1 MIKLK
6 DILLEGLSKNEI
18 QSIADRVLP
27 QIAKTLG
34 PTKKGLPNIEIH
46 NNVLALHSKIPDHP
60 VSPDMGGKKEHAE
73 YIWDTNTIYLFSVA
87 LTNEELVIKALLHEY
102 THATQDEKKVK
113 AARAKGYK
121 NNPYEKAAEKAE
133 RNWKDYL

>member
-60 VSPDMGGKKEHAE
+60 SSPDMGGKKEHAE